1 MATNRDVGRPAPL
14 LSVAIAM
21 VVIAA
26 GCAGWFGWSWH
37 DKAHSATLTAA
48 QVRDQALQQG
58 EQAVQNFNT
67 LSYHNVAQGL
77 ALWKASSTGTLNR
90 QLSSPAT
97 VKQFEQS
104 VQKAK
109 TITTAIVLDGALT
122 SLNAQAQPHTADII
136 VALQI
141 TVTPVKGSPSTKR
154 TRLEGALIET
164 SSGWKLSALGQVAV
178 GSTGSSAT
186 P

>member
-1 MATNRDVGRPAPL
+1 MATNRDTGRPAPL
-14 LSVAIAM
+14 LSVAVAL

-48 QVRDQALQQG
+48 QERDQALQQG
-58 EQAVQNFNT
+58 EQAVINFNT
-67 LSYHNVAQGL
+67 LDYRHVANGL
-77 ALWKASSTGTLNR
+77 ALWRKSSTGTLQQ
-90 QLSSPAT
+90 QLSSPST
-97 VKQFEQS
+97 VKQFEQT

-109 TITTAIVLDGALT
+109 TVTRAIILDGALT
-122 SLNAQAQPHTADII
+122 SLNLQAHTANII

-141 TVTPVKGSPSTKR
+141 TVTPAKGSASTKR
-154 TRLEGALIET
+154 ERLEGALVKT
-164 SSGWKLSALGQVAV
+164 SAGWVLSALGQVAV
-178 GSTGSSAT
+178 GSTGSSST

>member
-1 MATNRDVGRPAPL
+1 
-14 LSVAIAM
+14 M

-37 DKAHSATLTAA
+37 DKSHSATLSAA
-48 QVRDQALQQG
+48 QERDQALQQG
-58 EQAVQNFNT
+58 EQAVLNFNT
-67 LSYHNVAQGL
+67 LDYRTVARGL
-77 ALWKASSTGTLNR
+77 ALWKNSSTGTLQQ
-90 QLSSPAT
+90 QLSSPST
-97 VKQFEQS
+97 VKQFEQE

-109 TITTAIVLDGALT
+109 TITTALVLDGALT
-122 SLNAQAQPHTADII
+122 SLNLQAQTATANII

-141 TVTPVKGSPSTKR
+141 TVTPAKGSASTKR
-154 TRLEGALIET
+154 ERLEGALIRT

>member
-1 MATNRDVGRPAPL
+1 
-14 LSVAIAM
+14 M

-37 DKAHSATLTAA
+37 DKSHSATLTAA
-48 QVRDQALQQG
+48 QERDQALEQG
-58 EQAVQNFNT
+58 EQAVINFNT
-67 LSYHNVAQGL
+67 LDYRHVAQGL
-77 ALWKASSTGTLNR
+77 GRWKDSSTGTLQQ
-90 QLSSPAT
+90 QLSSPST
-97 VKQFEQS
+97 VKQFEQE

-109 TITTAIVLDGALT
+109 TVTTALVLDGALT
-122 SLNAQAQPHTADII
+122 SLNLQAHTANIL

-141 TVTPVKGSPSTKR
+141 TVTPAKGSASTKR
-154 TRLEGALIET
+154 ERLEGALIET

>member
-1 MATNRDVGRPAPL
+1 MSTNRDTGRPAPL

-37 DKAHSATLTAA
+37 DKSHSATLTAA
-48 QVRDQALQQG
+48 QIRDQALEQG
-58 EQAVQNFNT
+58 EQAVINFNT
-67 LSYHNVAQGL
+67 LDYQHVAQGL
-77 ALWKASSTGTLNR
+77 ARWKASSTGTLNK

-97 VKQFEQS
+97 VKQFEQT

-109 TITTAIVLDGALT
+109 TVTTAIVLDGALT
-122 SLNAQAQPHTADII
+122 SLNEQGGTADII

-141 TVTPVKGSPSTKR
+141 TVTPAKGSASTKR
-154 TRLEGALIET
+154 TRLEGALIKT
-164 SSGWKLSALGQVAV
+164 TSGWKLSALGQVAV
-178 GSTGSSAT
+178 GNTGSSAT

>member
-37 DKAHSATLTAA
+37 DKAHFT
-48 QVRDQALQQG
+48 
-58 EQAVQNFNT
+58 T
-67 LSYHNVAQGL
+67 LSYRTVAQGL
-77 ALWKASSTGTLNR
+77 ALWKNSSTGTLNR

-122 SLNAQAQPHTADII
+122 SLNAQAQPRTADII

-154 TRLEGALIET
+154 T
-164 SSGWKLSALGQVAV
+164 
-178 GSTGSSAT
+178 
-186 P
+186 